1 MSQQQS
7 QFDEKWPQER
17 PYAPPYYAES
27 QVQRDINRDPREQ
40 SREPQEYPY
49 APASL
54 DGYTA
59 SYGQGEKLRPRP
71 PRRTHRTRNWIIGIV
86 VVLALVWGAS
96 TSVRSSH
103 YPMNMNMNMEGKSQP
118 ATTSSSYTGSQLI
131 FRGIKGNVHIH
142 AGNTSQV
149 QVNTSGNINVKG
161 SSDNGVITLQQ
172 VMPGKPDF
180 GSDDGGNIDLTV
192 PKDMSLNVDM
202 PIGPVTIDGVT
213 GKLNISAH
221 DGEISVENTT
231 LQDGSTLKTGNGP
244 IHFNGSLDPK
254 GSYDF
259 ETFNGSVSVRLPKD
273 DAATV
278 STNTMHGD
286 INNHLSTTNDPNA
299 ANVSIKTLNGSI
311 DVDNQ

>member
-17 PYAPPYYAES
+17 PYAPQYYAES

-40 SREPQEYPY
+40 PVGPQEYYSPV
-49 APASL
+49 PP

-71 PRRTHRTRNWIIGIV
+71 PRRTHRTRNWIIGII

-96 TSVRSSH
+96 ASVRSVH
-103 YPMNMNMNMEGKSQP
+103 HPMNMESKPQP
-118 ATTSSSYTGSQLI
+118 VTTSFSYTGSQLI
-131 FRGIKGNVHIH
+131 FHGIKGNVHIH
-142 AGNTSQV
+142 TGNTSQV

-172 VMPGKPDF
+172 VMSGKSDF
-180 GSDDGGNIDLTV
+180 GSNDGGNIDLTV
-192 PKDMSLNVDM
+192 PKDMQLTVDM
-202 PIGPVTIDGVT
+202 PIGPVDIDGVT
-213 GKLNISAH
+213 GKLNISAG
-221 DGEISVENTT
+221 DGEISVNNTT
-231 LQDGSTLKTGNGP
+231 LHDGSTLKTANGP
-244 IHFNGSLDPK
+244 IRFDGSLDPK

-259 ETFNGSVSVRLPKD
+259 ETYNGSVSVRLPKGD
-273 DAATV
+273 VAAV

-286 INNHLSTTNDPNA
+286 VNNHLNTATNDPNA
-299 ANVSIKTLNGSI
+299 AIVTIKTLNGSI